1 MKTVLSTESYFLLSD
16 ALQTPN
22 NVIQCM
28 CNVNDVNIL
37 LDVASS
43 HVTLSNHIEG
53 TKFIVPDEE
62 ERYP

>member
-22 NVIQCM
+22 NVIQCT

-37 LDVASS
+37 LDVTYTNV
-43 HVTLSNHIEG
+43 H
-53 TKFIVPDEE
+53 
-62 ERYP
+62 